1 MKMLGIKLLLLLLGL
16 GIVAPM
22 FIPGP
27 DGEPIM
33 SLDDWIPHTLISRSQ
48 EVINDLED
56 LTDRADDFP
65 SDIGLAIRSSD
76 YSPDYSPK
84 DELSTGTAVFT
95 WRDENGVLHYSDTP
109 IEGATVAVIA
119 DDALAIPA
127 SRFMQSGLSPAESI
141 PSASNIGSRA
151 VLIDSRAVLLEERD
165 SSNDSNSDA
174 NFEDIEALA
183 NGDFS
188 KLGSVL
194 KKLPQWVE
202 QAKQARQRTST
213 D

>member
-33 SLDDWIPHTLISRSQ
+33 SLDDWIPHTLISRSK
-48 EVINDLED
+48 EVINGLED
-56 LTDRADDFP
+56 LTDRAGDLP
-65 SDIGLAIRSSD
+65 SDVGLVDRLTHPLSNFST
-76 YSPDYSPK
+76 K
-84 DELSTGTAVFT
+84 DELASGTAVFT
-95 WRDENGVLHYSDTP
+95 WRDENGVLHYSDIP
-109 IEGATVAVIA
+109 IEGATVVVIA

-127 SRFMQSGLSPAESI
+127 SRFMHSSLPPNEST
-141 PSASNIGSRA
+141 PSASNI
-151 VLIDSRAVLLEERD
+151 DSSAVLLEERD
-165 SSNDSNSDA
+165 YSNDSNRDA
-174 NFEDIEALA
+174 NFEDIEALV

-194 KKLPQWVE
+194 KNLPQWVE
-202 QAKQARQRTST
+202 QAKQARQKTLS

>member
-33 SLDDWIPHTLISRSQ
+33 SLDDWIPHSLISRSQ

-65 SDIGLAIRSSD
+65 SDIRSS
-76 YSPDYSPK
+76 DYSPK

-127 SRFMQSGLSPAESI
+127 SRFMQSGLSPDESM
-141 PSASNIGSRA
+141 PSASNIG
-151 VLIDSRAVLLEERD
+151 SRAVLLEERD

-194 KKLPQWVE
+194 KNLPQWVE

>member
-22 FIPGP
+22 FILGP

-48 EVINDLED
+48 EVINGLED
-56 LTDRADDFP
+56 LTDRADDLP
-65 SDIGLAIRSSD
+65 SDIGLAIRSAD
-76 YSPDYSPK
+76 YSSK

-127 SRFMQSGLSPAESI
+127 TRFMQSGLSPAEST
-141 PSASNIGSRA
+141 PSARNT
-151 VLIDSRAVLLEERD
+151 DSRAVLLEERD
-165 SSNDSNSDA
+165 YSNDSNSDA

-194 KKLPQWVE
+194 KNLPQWVE
-202 QAKQARQRTST
+202 QAKQARQKTST